1 MNIKYDLVLV
11 EFISSCIQSGVMP
24 GKIFP
29 SCPMK
34 ILNNKK
40 STEEKKFN
48 STSFSHI
55 GHDVYEIKRA
65 KIKY

>member
-1 MNIKYDLVLV
+1 
-11 EFISSCIQSGVMP
+11 MP